1 MANTLIDCFTCEKCN
16 YCTTNKYDW
25 NKHVLTLKHNSK
37 AELNVC
43 KLCNYSTTRKSNYIK
58 HLKTKRHLEK
68 CNIIPSTNSSI
79 KKYNCH
85 KCGKLYKHRQS
96 LHKHL
101 KFCTK
106 NQDLEKLNNN
116 LEIISQQITNITN
129 NNIINNQYNI
139 NNKISINL
147 YLNEECK
154 DAMNI
159 EDFIKKIN
167 VSFNNL
173 DYSKD
178 NGFAKGIANIVQEQ
192 LEDLTPNERPI
203 HCSDKK
209 RLKFYVKE
217 QDKWEKDDDHKNLE
231 KTINQIKVQQ
241 LRKLFEW
248 EQQNPNFKEN
258 QQLLRNW
265 QKMVEA
271 TMGGCTDDEIKKN
284 EKKIKTEISKM
295 TDITNQIKEV

>member
-1 MANTLIDCFTCEKCN
+1 MNEHGN
-16 YCTTNKYDW
+16 
-25 NKHVLTLKHNSK
+25 
-37 AELNVC
+37 LNLRVC
-43 KLCNYSTTRKSNYIK
+43 SFCDYSTTRKSNFDK
-58 HLKTKRHLEK
+58 HLLTKRHMK
-68 CNIIPSTNSSI
+68 RANITRISSQKPYSCTNCN
-79 KKYNCH
+79 KRYQ
-85 KCGKLYKHRQS
+85 HRQS
-96 LHKHL
+96 LHKHM
-101 KFCTK
+101 KICK
-106 NQDLEKLNNN
+106 KKPLNMKNN
-116 LEIISQQITNITN
+116 LEIISQQINNITN
-129 NNIINNQYNI
+129 NNITNNQINI

-159 EDFIKKIN
+159 EDFIKKIE

-178 NGFAKGIANIVQEQ
+178 NGFAKGIANIVQQQ

-248 EQQNPNFKEN
+248 EQDHPNFRQN
-258 QQLLRNW
+258 QQLLMNW
-265 QKMVEA
+265 RKMVEA
-271 TMGGCTDDEIKKN
+271 TMGGCTDDEIKRN

-295 TDITNQIKEV
+295 TDISNEIKEV